1 MSSLPEKKTSERML
15 WIFIYSREEII
26 VPSTAFTIVPFY
38 ASSQADA
45 ERQTHAWSE
54 RQPFPVVFVSLEPYP
69 YGFQILYHGCPGKL
83 PPKDV

>member
-26 VPSTAFTIVPFY
+26 VPSTAFTVVPFY

-45 ERQTHAWSE
+45 EQQMHAWSE
-54 RQPFPVVFVSLEPYP
+54 RQPFPVVFVSLEAYP
-69 YGFQILYHGCPGKL
+69 YGFQIHYHGYPGKL
-83 PPKDV
+83 PTEDM